1 MSIHN
6 EKGLTLFLMLFFII
20 LLIQFQQFKKI
31 GLCILLSTLPI
42 CFGYMSQRNIHLE
55 DFKTHLGE
63 MTSALAQSVDGDLH
77 ANIRT
82 KDGEISKEYLKT
94 IAPLTHF
101 HNANPK
107 IVSIYTVIE
116 IDKKPYYILNTLNDP
131 SLKIKK
137 EIEPTSILE
146 EVIIEEKN
154 QDKWIDVV
162 KSGNIYVTPD
172 FETDN
177 YGTFLSGHAPIYNS
191 NGQFEAILG
200 IDYDAKGYEDG
211 IKHYTKIFL
220 LSLSISILLSLVA
233 SIVIYFLLKQLKI
246 SYTEVQKLSHFDR
259 LTGLFNRFVFID
271 FFNNEL
277 EKSKRLKHS
286 LFLVILDIDDFKG
299 INDEFGH
306 LVGDEA
312 IKFTANNLKNILRKT
327 DIIARF
333 GGDEFL
339 ICITDKDS
347 TFIEDVVTRILNDIS
362 TNTIKIEKNDTQKEI
377 NINLSI
383 GYTAYKDGD
392 DFKSMLQRADQAL
405 YISKEAGKN
414 TATMLA

>member
-1 MSIHN
+1 
-6 EKGLTLFLMLFFII
+6 
-20 LLIQFQQFKKI
+20 
-31 GLCILLSTLPI
+31 
-42 CFGYMSQRNIHLE
+42 
-55 DFKTHLGE
+55 